1 MVNRMKKNN
10 KVKLE
15 LRTNRCFS
23 EEFKK
28 SKVKELV
35 ERQITVTQLS
45 RLYGVTRTAVYKWLY
60 HYSADHERR
69 STLVVQMESESFKTE
84 RLQQRVAELERAIG
98 QKQLEIDFLNKLLE
112 VASDE
117 IGYDVKK
124 NFSLKLSNG
133 TEPDAKNTATK

>member
-1 MVNRMKKNN
+1 MKKN
-10 KVKLE
+10 KLKLE
-15 LRTNRCFS
+15 IRANRCFS

-35 ERQITVTQLS
+35 EKQITVTQLS

-60 HYSADHERR
+60 HYSNDYQRK
-69 STLVVQMESESFKTE
+69 STLVVQMESESYKTE
-84 RLQQRVAELERAIG
+84 RLQQRVAELERTIG

-112 VASDE
+112 IASDE

-124 NFSLKLSNG
+124 NSSLKLSNG
-133 TEPDAKNTATK
+133 TGLDEKNTATK

>member
-1 MVNRMKKNN
+1 MVNRMKKN
-10 KVKLE
+10 KAELE
-15 LRTNRCFS
+15 VRTNRCFS

-35 ERQITVTQLS
+35 QKQVTVTQLS

-60 HYSADHERR
+60 QYSADHERR
-69 STLVVQMESESFKTE
+69 GTLVVQMESESYKTE

-124 NFSLKLSNG
+124 NFSPKPSNG
-133 TEPDAKNTATK
+133 TESDAKSTTTK